1 MAKTVEALVSRISA
15 ASLAH
20 PLQLRSGVGFECQPV
35 TRLSCF
41 LSFLW
46 QVERETPRRRTLL
59 ECTFFLFF
67 FFFLSLCSFAG
78 GALTAIRQD
87 IVAAFETGFILSGNP
102 PPPLFQIHFVL
113 LYHKIQNNNKAF
125 HIYKMYKSL
134 EIILHISVIN
144 SFFFCSELLK
154 YKNMKVS
161 YKLLHFAAAVHW
173 RLPSPLFK
181 IKEKK

>member
-67 FFFLSLCSFAG
+67 FFSIIVFVCRRRSHRYQAGYCGCLRNGLHSF
-78 GALTAIRQD
+78 RKP
-87 IVAAFETGFILSGNP
+87 P

-144 SFFFCSELLK
+144 SFFFVL
-154 YKNMKVS
+154 S
-161 YKLLHFAAAVHW
+161 Y
-173 RLPSPLFK
+173 SNTK
-181 IKEKK
+181 IWKSHINYCTLQLQCTEDCHHRFSK